1 MPLSLP
7 IEPEATKLLY
17 DNPLALLTGMLLD
30 QQQAMEKAFSGPYV
44 LRQRLGRDL
53 DARDVAAMDLASL
66 EEVFAKP
73 PVLHRF
79 PRAFAK
85 RMHEMCAIL
94 VEQSLVRRRG
104 PAVVRLVRV
113 RRWG

>member
-1 MPLSLP
+1 
-7 IEPEATKLLY
+7 
-17 DNPLALLTGMLLD
+17 
-30 QQQAMEKAFSGPYV
+30 MEESFSGPYV